1 MKKRPDGR
9 YVKVITDPKT
19 KKRVSFYGATVREAT
34 LKALEYEEKKNS
46 GKTFSEVVDE
56 WWRLEV
62 EKLEPS
68 TVAGYRG
75 NTDRLL
81 SEWGKILISEITSTD
96 INRFLISLA
105 KKGYAKKTV
114 KNHKIIINRVFHFA
128 IVCGYVNVNAAAS
141 AELPRNLPE
150 TKRKPATVQ
159 EEGIIRKS
167 SDVWLLPIVALATGM
182 RKGELLGLRWED
194 VDLDNNL
201 IYVRRSI
208 WYRGGAN
215 IKAPKTEAGI
225 RRIPIIPPLKNELIK
240 HVSDPSHYVFGN
252 EKPLSEKAY
261 RYRYDKFKK
270 ETGINATAQQLRKS
284 FATLAV
290 DANVPPDVLK
300 VIFGHKDIS
309 TTLNIYAEV
318 RDFRIAEANNLLA
331 SEYSKNR

>member
-19 KKRVSFYGATVREAT
+19 KKRVSFYGATAREAT

-46 GKTFSEVVDE
+46 GKTFGDVVDE

-68 TVAGYRG
+68 TIAGYKG
-75 NTDRLL
+75 NTERLL
-81 SEWGKILISEITSTD
+81 SEWGKILVSEITTTD

-128 IVCGYVNVNAAAS
+128 IVCGYVITNAAQS
-141 AELPRNLPE
+141 AEIPRNLPE

-159 EEGIIRKS
+159 EEGIIREN

-194 VDLDNNL
+194 VDLEKNL

-215 IKAPKTEAGI
+215 IKSPKTEAGI
-225 RRIPIIPPLKNELIK
+225 RRIPIIAPLREELLK
-240 HVSDPSHYVFGN
+240 HVSDPSHYVFGD

-261 RYRYDKFKK
+261 RYRYEKFKR

-318 RDFRIAEANNLLA
+318 RDFRIAEANNLIA
-331 SEYSKNR
+331 SEFAKNR

>member
-1 MKKRPDGR
+1 MKKRADGR

-19 KKRVSFYGATVREAT
+19 KKRISFYGKSAREVNQ
-34 LKALEYEEKKNS
+34 KALEYEEKKNA
-46 GKTFSEVVDE
+46 GKTFRDVVDE

-75 NTDRLL
+75 NTERLL
-81 SEWGKILISEITSTD
+81 SEWGKILISDINSTD

-128 IVCGYVNVNAAAS
+128 IVCGYISVNAAAN
-141 AELPRNLPE
+141 AEIPRNLPE
-150 TKRKPATVQ
+150 TKRKPATVR
-159 EEGIIRKS
+159 EEGIIRES

-208 WYRGGAN
+208 WYKGGAHV
-215 IKAPKTEAGI
+215 KSPKTEAGV
-225 RRIPIIPPLKNELIK
+225 RRIPIIAPLREELVK
-240 HVSDPSHYVFGN
+240 HVSNPSHYVFGA

-261 RYRYDKFKK
+261 RYRYEKFKK

-300 VIFGHKDIS
+300 VIFGHKDIA

-318 RDFRIAEANNLLA
+318 RDYRIAEANDLLA
-331 SEYSKNR
+331 AEFEKKR